1 MAKQRPR
8 KTVVLTISYLT
19 FRREP
24 MVHWFF
30 DSIHRECAGDYTGI
44 KIVVVDFLADE
55 PGRRDSFAKLA
66 HCDITHIAPMPNVW
80 QGKYRLT
87 STDYF
92 AAATARNSAVCHAP
106 DGFIVFCDDL
116 SVLMPGWLSCVRV
129 AMAKGYVICG
139 TYKKVLSL
147 VVENGSA
154 VYYREYAAGI
164 DSRTRLGSQD
174 GPVSL
179 PGGAV
184 YGCSVGMPIEAI
196 LDVNGF
202 DTDCDCLGLGSED
215 SICGLMLEQRGW
227 KIMFDTRMQTLES
240 EERHHWQPS
249 LKRVIE
255 KKEGDAQ
262 DASWAILNPV
272 VAGIRSRAPNYF
284 GEEGLAGLR
293 KRILAGES
301 FPIMRIPDCNW
312 YSGKPLSEY

>member
-1 MAKQRPR
+1 MHL
-8 KTVVLTISYLT
+8 TVAYGT
-19 FRREP
+19 FRKQP
-24 MVHWFF
+24 MWNWFT
-30 DSIHRECAGDYTGI
+30 DSFHRECGGDYTGI

-55 PGRRDSFAKLA
+55 PGRRDAFAKLA
-66 HCDITHIAPMPNVW
+66 HCDITHIAPMPCVY
-80 QGKYRLT
+80 QGPHRLT
-87 STDYF
+87 KEQYF
-92 AAATARNSAVCHAP
+92 AASNSRNSAVCHAP
-106 DGFIVFCDDL
+106 DGFIVWIDDL
-116 SVLMPGWLSCVRV
+116 SVIMPGWLNCVRE
-129 AMAKGYVICG
+129 AMKKGYVVCG

-164 DSRTRLGSQD
+164 DSRTRLGSND
-174 GPVSL
+174 GPVTL

-184 YGCSVGMPIEAI
+184 YGCSLGMPIEAI

-227 KIMFDTRMQTLES
+227 KIMFDSRMQTIES
-240 EERHHWQPS
+240 EERHHWQKPM
-249 LKRVIE
+249 KRVIE

-272 VAGIRSRAPNYF
+272 VAGIRPRAPNYY

-293 KRILAGES
+293 QRVLRGEP
-301 FPIMRIPDCNW
+301 FPIAKIPDRNW
-312 YSGKPLSEY
+312 YSGKLLSEY